1 MIQKMSYQSVF
12 LEVSSTK
19 AKVSNLISVLG
30 IRAGPW

>member
-12 LEVSSTK
+12 LEVSTK
-19 AKVSNLISVLG
+19 AKVSNLISLLG